1 MNVSYYLRD
10 KAISHPDNVFINDME
25 RDFTF
30 SEIEVLTNRLANF
43 LFQKNIKKGD
53 RIVLQLYNSV
63 DFVILYLSLIHI
75 SEPTRPY

>member
-30 SEIEVLTNRLANF
+30 SEIEMLQSISKF
-43 LFQKNIKKGD
+43 LFQKASKRAIELFFNCI
-53 RIVLQLYNSV
+53 ILSILLFYTVQLS
-63 DFVILYLSLIHI
+63 D
-75 SEPTRPY
+75 